1 MAYPMTLGSF
11 CVGQESWTIDDYERE
26 RPSHLRERGSALKTK
41 MDERRLIIK
50 ACKELAKEFNRA
62 HEKQHR
68 RRNSIGNGEINRWSQ
83 LSDFFSGSGGSGSS
97 PSNKT
102 TTTATSTT
110 TTTTTKTTVS
120 ASGRPQLKR
129 QNSIGNG
136 EISRLST
143 KKSSSSSSSAVD
155 RSSSS
160 SNSGGGRIVSKLF
173 GSKSTTSSGCPQLKR
188 QNSIGNGEISRLSA
202 SRSSNNGGGGGGG
215 GGRMVSKL
223 FGSITNSIRKNDSSS
238 NLMTL
243 NTSASFDTS
252 SSNDSNTNA
261 AAVQAEERRPRRNRP
276 QRSRQRSSSIGNG
289 EISRMVES
297 NSNNGKKKP
306 SFLKRFTATKKSSSP
321 MNNGSTVNPK
331 SFERQQSG

>member
-1 MAYPMTLGSF
+1 MAYPMALGSF
-11 CVGQESWTIDDYERE
+11 CVSQESWTIDDYERE
-26 RPSHLRERGSALKTK
+26 RPSHLRERGNALKTK
-41 MDERRLIIK
+41 IDERRLIIK

-83 LSDFFSGSGGSGSS
+83 LTDFFSGSGGSGSNNS

-102 TTTATSTT
+102 TD
-110 TTTTTKTTVS
+110 TTKTTETIVS

-143 KKSSSSSSSAVD
+143 KKPSSSSAVD
-155 RSSSS
+155 RNSSS

-173 GSKSTTSSGCPQLKR
+173 GSKSTSTSSGRPQLKR
-188 QNSIGNGEISRLSA
+188 QNSIGNGEISRMSA
-202 SRSSNNGGGGGGG
+202 SSSGNNGGGGG

-238 NLMTL
+238 NLMAM
-243 NTSASFDTS
+243 NASASFDAS
-252 SSNDSNTNA
+252 SSNASNASNA
-261 AAVQAEERRPRRNRP
+261 AVDDEEPGPRRNRTH
-276 QRSRQRSSSIGNG
+276 RTRQRSSSIGNG

-297 NSNNGKKKP
+297 DSSKSGKKKP
-306 SFLKRFTATKKSSSP
+306 SLLKRFTSTKKSSSP